1 MRFTASCDKKYY
13 QQFNRLSA
21 SRGFRGIF
29 TLNLAEVSGKNL
41 LMPLILDAVME
52 STEALMKLCREVV
65 AMGIS
70 KETLCL
76 SKERDI

>member
-1 MRFTASCDKKYY
+1 MYDEKYS
-13 QQFNRLSA
+13 QQYSRLNA
-21 SRGFRGIF
+21 RAREFRVKF

-41 LMPLILDAVME
+41 LKSLILDAVME
-52 STEALMKLCREVV
+52 STEALMKLCREVA